1 MALTFR
7 KGDTHEVKSHERSG
21 AWYADP
27 YGIGARRWY
36 DSLNG
41 WSNRVE
47 GVGQVP
53 EKTGM
58 ARLDEAAVAPV
69 NSPRHVDK
77 DGKPVPLS
85 RPVDAQYLATA
96 RKVT

>member
-7 KGDTHEVKSHERSG
+7 KGDTHEVKSPERSG

-41 WSNRVE
+41 WSNRVD
-47 GVGQVP
+47 GAGQVP

-69 NSPRHVDK
+69 NSPRDVDK

-85 RPVDAQYLATA
+85 RPVDARYLATA

>member
-1 MALTFR
+1 MILTFR
-7 KGDTHEVKSHERSG
+7 KGKAHRLNASELSG
-21 AWYADP
+21 GWYADP

-41 WSNRVE
+41 WSHRVE
-47 GVGQVP
+47 GPGQPP

-58 ARLDEAAVAPV
+58 ARLDEAAVTPV
-69 NSPRHVDK
+69 NSPRHVGE
-77 DGKPVPLS
+77 DGKPAPLS

>member
-7 KGDTHEVKSHERSG
+7 KGKAHGVKSPEHSG
-21 AWYADP
+21 SWYADP
-27 YGIGARRWY
+27 YGIGARRWH

-47 GVGQVP
+47 GAGQAP

-58 ARLDEAAVAPV
+58 ARLDEAAVEPV
-69 NSPRHVDK
+69 NSPRHVGE
-77 DGKPVPLS
+77 DGKPAPLS